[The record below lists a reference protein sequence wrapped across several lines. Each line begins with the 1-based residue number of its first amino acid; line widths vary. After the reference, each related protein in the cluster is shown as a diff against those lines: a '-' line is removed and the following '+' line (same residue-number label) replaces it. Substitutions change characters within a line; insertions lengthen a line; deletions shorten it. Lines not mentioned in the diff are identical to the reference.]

1 MRILT
6 HTVTEADSGQTVR
19 QLLGRLWHIS
29 GGFLS
34 RLKFR
39 GAITVNGAPVTVRFV
54 PRPGDLLAA
63 DVSDLPGENPYIQ
76 PMDYPLDILYED
88 EDLLLINKPAGVAM
102 HPAALTEE
110 PVTVA
115 GAVAHYLRTDC
126 FHAVNRLDRGTTGVM
141 AAAKT
146 GYIHALCMAQ
156 LHTDA
161 FQRDYRAVCEG
172 VPVPGEGDIDLPL
185 GRAEGSRPAGAAR
198 PHPLRGAGL
207 GQRTR
212 PAAADSHHRAHPPAA
227 GASGRHRPSPHRR
240 LALRHRGSGADRPPG
255 AAQLPSGHAP
265 PSYRLKHRRYR
276 APAGGYAATVEG
288 GTSMNFRLLTAK
300 EYPRWYH
307 DQLSEAFVPQE
318 RKPLPDIL
326 RLLEE
331 GRYEVWGL
339 FDEDELLSYAALWKN
354 ATIPLVLLDY
364 LGTTR
369 ARRNEGLGSD
379 MLLRLEQQGRPLV
392 AEAEFPV
399 PGGSD
404 AENALRLRR
413 IQFYIR
419 NGFTPA
425 YIMSTCGMVWQA
437 LLCGTVE
444 PLENIMA
451 QHKTLYGDVR
461 TDVVIPLPEGQTPQ
475 PPYWMI

>member
-63 DVSDLPGENPYIQ
+63 DVSDLPGENPHIQ
-76 PMDYPLDILYED
+76 PVDYPLDILYED
-88 EDLLLINKPAGVAM
+88 EDLLLINKPAGIAM

-185 GRAEGSRPAGAAR
+185 GRAEGSLLKRCPDPQGLPA
-198 PHPLRGAGL
+198 HTHYEVL
-207 GQRTR
+207 
-212 PAAADSHHRAHPPAA
+212 AAANGRA
-227 GASGRHRPSPHRR
+227 
-240 LALRHRGSGADRPPG
+240 
-255 AAQLPSGHAP
+255 
-265 PSYRLKHRRYR
+265 
-276 APAGGYAATVEG
+276 
-288 GTSMNFRLLTAK
+288 
-300 EYPRWYH
+300 
-307 DQLSEAFVPQE
+307 
-318 RKPLPDIL
+318 
-326 RLLEE
+326 
-331 GRYEVWGL
+331 
-339 FDEDELLSYAALWKN
+339 
-354 ATIPLVLLDY
+354 
-364 LGTTR
+364 
-369 ARRNEGLGSD
+369 
-379 MLLRLEQQGRPLV
+379 LLRLTPTTGRTHQLRVHLAAIGHPLTGDWLYGTEDRTLIARPALHSYHLV
-392 AEAEFPV
+392 MRHPLT
-399 PGGSD
+399 GSSID
-404 AENALRLRR
+404 VT
-413 IQFYIR
+413 
-419 NGFTPA
+419 TPLPED
-425 YIMSTCGMVWQA
+425 MQA
-437 LLCGTVE
+437 LL
-444 PLENIMA
+444 
-451 QHKTLYGDVR
+451 R
-461 TDVVIPLPEGQTPQ
+461 
-475 PPYWMI
+475 